1 MSSTLLFSFVIG
13 YFLILLVVA
22 YYTSRN
28 SNNDSFFIGN
38 RNSNWMLVAFGM
50 IGTSLSG
57 VTFVSV
63 PGTVGPAAFAYFQ
76 VVIGYLAGYMIIA
89 FILLPLYYKLNL
101 TSIYNYLHHRFGTI
115 SYKTGALF
123 FIISR
128 TLGAT
133 ARLYL
138 VINVLQIFILEE
150 MGVPFWVTTFVILLM
165 ILLYTF
171 EGGVKTIVFT
181 DTLQTTFMLLGL
193 VACVIYIMN
202 HVPHADIFS
211 ALSERG
217 MTKVFNTNVN
227 EPSFFLKHILGG
239 VFITVAMTGLDQ
251 EMMQKNISVKNLRDS
266 QKNMMTFS
274 ITMALVNF
282 LFLFLGGLLYLYAE
296 TNGIQSANDDL
307 FPTIALHHM
316 PTALSII
323 FIIGLISA
331 LFPSADGALTALTSS
346 FCIDLLG
353 LKRREDLNEK
363 SRKRIRLTVH
373 FTFAV
378 LFFLAVMG
386 FKLMNNKSIID
397 VILKVAGFT
406 YGPLLGL
413 FAFGIFT
420 KKVINDK
427 LALYVCLAAPLLIL
441 GIDFINNIEWYQKQL
456 KIDPEAVSGISALS
470 RSVFGSFRIGY
481 ELLIYNGI
489 LTYLGLLLISKK
501 PELRAAA

>member
-1 MSSTLLFSFVIG
+1 
-13 YFLILLVVA
+13 
-22 YYTSRN
+22 
-28 SNNDSFFIGN
+28 
-38 RNSNWMLVAFGM
+38 MLVAFGM

-63 PGTVGPAAFAYFQ
+63 PGTVGNEGFAYFQ
-76 VVIGYLAGYMIIA
+76 VVIGYLIGYMIIA
-89 FILLPLYYKLNL
+89 FILLPLYYRLNL
-101 TSIYNYLHHRFGTI
+101 TSIYNYLQHRFGQV

-138 VINVLQIFILEE
+138 VINVLQIFILKD
-150 MGVPFWVTTFVILLM
+150 MGIPFALTTFIILLM

-181 DTLQTTFMLLGL
+181 DTLQTTFMLMGL
-193 VACVIYIMN
+193 VACIIYIMN
-202 HVPHADIFS
+202 HVPHQASQIFS
-211 ALSERG
+211 ELSERN
-217 MTKVFNTNVN
+217 MTRIFNMDVN
-227 EPSFFLKHILGG
+227 SSGYFLKSILGG
-239 VFITVAMTGLDQ
+239 VFITVGMTGLDQ

-274 ITMALVNF
+274 ITMAVVNF
-282 LFLFLGGLLYLYAE
+282 LFLVLGGLLYLFAE
-296 TNGIQSANDDL
+296 TNNVKTPPDDL
-307 FPTIALHHM
+307 FPTVALKYM

-346 FCIDLLG
+346 YCIYILG
-353 LKRREDLNEK
+353 LKRRDDLDEK
-363 SRKRIRLTVH
+363 SKKKTRMTVH
-373 FTFAV
+373 FIFAAV
-378 LFFLAVMG
+378 FFVMVMLF
-386 FKLMNNKSIID
+386 KIINNKSIIG

-413 FAFGIFT
+413 FAFGILT
-420 KKVINDK
+420 KRKIHDK
-427 LALYVCLAAPLLIL
+427 YALYVCLAAPLIIL
-441 GIDFINNIEWYQKQL
+441 GIDYGSQ
-456 KIDPEAVSGISALS
+456 AV
-470 RSVFGSFRIGY
+470 FEKFKIGY
-481 ELLIYNGI
+481 ELLIYNGL

-501 PELRAAA
+501 EEKYGTT